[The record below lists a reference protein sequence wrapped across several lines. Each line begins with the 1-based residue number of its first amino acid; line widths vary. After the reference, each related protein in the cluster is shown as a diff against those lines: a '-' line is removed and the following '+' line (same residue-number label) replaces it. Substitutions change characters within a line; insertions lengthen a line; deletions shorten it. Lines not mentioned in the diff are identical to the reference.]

1 MVSGIIL
8 YFLQSAICMA
18 FFYALYWLFLKRDT
32 FFRINRIFLLLT
44 LVASVLIPYLEI
56 PFQLEAKSQDSEYAM
71 LDAVVIASQQYLN
84 SNMLEEVVVT
94 TATQKNTSWY
104 QYMGIVYLLGVLV
117 FTLRFFANLIQLL
130 LWSRKNKRLEVNG
143 VKLVVMK
150 GDYPPFSFL
159 NSVFI
164 SHEDYQKPNFKS
176 ILEHERVHVDQLHT
190 FDLILIEILT
200 VLFWLNPFIWFYKS
214 SLQEVHEYLAD
225 DQVVNGAVNPNEYKM
240 HIVNQFAGGDLFRLA
255 NNFGQSTLKKRIS
268 MLGKIKTPKIAL
280 VKLLL
285 LLPIFTVLFSAFAF
299 TIEEEGKLSNE
310 FSINEL
316 IPDELRRFYSYS
328 DEITGYE
335 SENQILFV
343 KSEKTNGI
351 SSLEYKNN
359 IDPDQVRVITD
370 EMPEFPGGVNAL
382 QNYIASSIEYPKDAE
397 RESIEGRVF
406 VTFVVDRNGD
416 VCKTRVVRGLHKSL
430 DEEAVRVVS
439 EMPKWQPGKLKG
451 VKVNV
456 SYTVP
461 INFKIEDYI
470 VEPLATRLPVYERIQ
485 NASDYHLEN
494 KLNLTKRSKEF
505 IAVEKMPQFQGGTA
519 GLRKYIARKVKY
531 PILAAEQ
538 GYEGQVFVRFLVDK
552 DGSIKNAKVVKGAN
566 IELNEEALRVINGMP
581 KWVPGE
587 QSGRKISVSYTIPI
601 RFALN

>member
-1 MVSGIIL
+1 
-8 YFLQSAICMA
+8 MA

-44 LVASVLIPYLEI
+44 LLASVLIPYLEI
-56 PFQLEAKSQDSEYAM
+56 PFKPDANIADSEYAM
-71 LDAVVIASQQYLN
+71 FDAVVMASQQYLN

-94 TATQKNTSWY
+94 TAIKPNTSWY
-104 QYMGIVYLLGVLV
+104 QYLGIIYLMGVLL
-117 FTLRFFANLIQLL
+117 FTLRFFANLVQLL
-130 LWSRKNKRLEVNG
+130 IWSRKNKRLEVNG
-143 VKLVVMK
+143 VKLVVMN

-164 SHEDYQKPNFKS
+164 SKEDYNKPNFKS

-190 FDLILIEILT
+190 FDLILLEILT

-299 TIEEEGKLSNE
+299 TVEEEEKLSNE

-316 IPDELRRFYSYS
+316 IPDELKRFYSFSNEYS
-328 DEITGYE
+328 GYE
-335 SENQILFV
+335 SESRIHFV
-343 KSEKTNGI
+343 KGEESGGI
-351 SSLEYKNN
+351 STLEYKNN
-359 IDPDQVRVITD
+359 IDPDRVMVITD
-370 EMPEFPGGVNAL
+370 EMPVFPGGVNAL
-382 QNYIASSIEYPKDAE
+382 QNYISSNVNYPKEAAK
-397 RESIEGRVF
+397 ESIEGRVF
-406 VTFVVDRNGD
+406 VSFVVDRNGEI
-416 VCKTRVVRGLHKSL
+416 CKTKVVQGVHRSLDKEALRVVAG
-430 DEEAVRVVS
+430 
-439 EMPKWQPGKLKG
+439 MPKWQPGKLKG

-456 SYTVP
+456 SYTIPV
-461 INFKIEDYI
+461 NFKIEDYT
-470 VEPLATRLPVYERIQ
+470 VEPLASRVPVYKRIK

-494 KLNLTKRSKEF
+494 KLRLKKETEVMLTAE
-505 IAVEKMPQFQGGTA
+505 IMPQFQGGSY
-519 GLRKYIARKVKY
+519 GLRSYIARKVKY

-538 GYEGQVFVRFLVDK
+538 GYEGQVYVRFLVDK
-552 DGSIKNAKVVKGAN
+552 DGSVKNAKVVKGAN
-566 IELNEEALRVINGMP
+566 VELNEEALRVINGMP
-581 KWVPGE
+581 KWMPGE
-587 QSGRKISVSYTIPI
+587 HKGRKIAVSYTIPI